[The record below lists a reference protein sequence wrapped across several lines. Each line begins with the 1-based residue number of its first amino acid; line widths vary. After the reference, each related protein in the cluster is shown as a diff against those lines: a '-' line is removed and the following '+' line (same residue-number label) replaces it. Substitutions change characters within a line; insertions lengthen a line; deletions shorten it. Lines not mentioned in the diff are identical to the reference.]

1 MIYFVFFIFSIKVS
15 NPKNKYIG
23 EDICLVEPN
32 PDRARSYS
40 IYLKN
45 EKKNLF
51 GEISYRLDNSN
62 QYEYTI
68 DIGNRRYRTRSLD
81 LRNRHLTILDMTPSR
96 SSLQPEMLF
105 EVMETFS
112 RVNKKYN
119 MTIYDEQGRYAYLAI
134 VILLI
139 LLEQE

>member
-1 MIYFVFFIFSIKVS
+1 
-15 NPKNKYIG
+15 
-23 EDICLVEPN
+23 
-32 PDRARSYS
+32 
-40 IYLKN
+40 
-45 EKKNLF
+45 
-51 GEISYRLDNSN
+51 
-62 QYEYTI
+62 
-68 DIGNRRYRTRSLD
+68 
-81 LRNRHLTILDMTPSR
+81 MTPSR